1 MTTTAGTYIKLPTAA
16 GADDL
21 FAADL
26 PLDGVAQILASNATH
41 LSRVNSLRSLNERP
55 GGQVWKDLP
64 TAGVVSSFPWDEEVT
79 NGRISWFGGRHLFQ
93 PYGETGNAPKLVV
106 KALLQAP
113 TGENV
118 TMLVTASSEAGYPG
132 MGAWSWSASTTSTSP
147 VAVDVEIDL
156 SGLTQPRPIAPMT
169 GNPLVVGDEQGQS
182 LEFYFWV
189 GFYSSS
195 DSSLNKGSV
204 HSISAF
210 LENV

>member
-1 MTTTAGTYIKLPTAA
+1 MSTTVGTYIKLPSAT

-26 PLDGVAQILASNATH
+26 PLDGVAQILSSNATQ

-55 GGQVWKDLP
+55 GGLVWKDLP
-64 TAGVVSSFPWDEEVT
+64 TAGVVSSFPWDADDDD
-79 NGRISWFGGRHLFQ
+79 GWISWFGGRHLFQ

-132 MGAWSWSASTTSTSP
+132 MGAWSGSATTTSTSP

-156 SGLTQPRPIAPMT
+156 SGLTQPGPVAPMT
-169 GNPLVVGDEQGQS
+169 GNPLVVGDEQGQN

-189 GFYSSS
+189 GLYSSS
-195 DSSLNKGSV
+195 DSGLNKGSV
-204 HSISAF
+204 HSISAY